1 MPGIEVRDEINYK
14 ALLDF
19 WPGLISGFG
28 DAIGATL
35 WKSDHQASVVTFDKR
50 FIKEL
55 EQVGA
60 TLWS

>member
-14 ALLDF
+14 VLLDD
-19 WPGLISGFG
+19 WPGSFSDFG
-28 DAIGATL
+28 DAIVATL
-35 WKSDHQASVVTFDKR
+35 WKSNHQASVVTFDKK